1 MSEGMNDIK
10 RVRTTFDLKEANKA
24 LENGWKLI
32 NIAAGQDES
41 NFPITK
47 YTLGSTRTE
56 AEVEAARAQ
65 KDPLAGAT
73 AESLARADALF
84 RDDA

>member
-10 RVRTTFDLKEANKA
+10 RIRTTFSLDEANKA

-32 NIAAGQDES
+32 NVAAGQDET
-41 NFPITK
+41 NFPITQ

-56 AEVEAARAQ
+56 EEAKAARA
-65 KDPLAGAT
+65 
-73 AESLARADALF
+73 
-84 RDDA
+84 

>member
-1 MSEGMNDIK
+1 MSEAMNDIK
-10 RVRTTFDLKEANKA
+10 RIRTTFDLKEANKA
-24 LENGWKLI
+24 LEAGWTLI
-32 NIAAGQDES
+32 NVAAGQDET
-41 NFPITK
+41 NFPITQ
-47 YTLGSTRTE
+47 YTLGSKVTE
-56 AEVEAARAQ
+56 AEAKAAKTK